1 MSGNPDQL
9 PPYLAGRATTLIIF
23 LSSCSPGYNEK
34 KNHYMCSDEATSLL
48 VLNEIE
54 RYCDEMM
61 REKFLH
67 NMPFKKQCIKLSI

>member
-1 MSGNPDQL
+1 MIGCL
-9 PPYLAGRATTLIIF
+9 TETTT
-23 LSSCSPGYNEK
+23 CVVA
-34 KNHYMCSDEATSLL
+34 ATSLL

-67 NMPFKKQCIKLSI
+67 NMPSKKAMNKTLYIVRNQNVPR